1 MKSNSLSTSCVPSV
15 RLWGIKVNAIG
26 YRDSLKV
33 MLKKAKSRQ
42 SFSVEYIAV
51 NNLISAI
58 VERDFRKTL
67 AQFDLILP
75 DGKPIHW
82 VLKYL
87 HGQEQSE
94 HATAREQ
101 MLSICAM
108 AVEENLSIYLY
119 GSTET
124 TLQKLSME
132 LLDLYPGLGIA
143 GTKASVFR
151 SLSATETDVLV
162 KEFNDSGAGFIF
174 VALGC
179 PLQEQF
185 VSTIARQTN
194 AVTLCV
200 GSAFEIHALIKR
212 SPPRWIT
219 QLGMEWLFRL
229 LQDPQRLWKRYL
241 FSNAVFIMLLTF
253 SAGKATVLKTVRI
266 FTRK

>member
-1 MKSNSLSTSCVPSV
+1 M
-15 RLWGIKVNAIG
+15 RLWGIRVNAIG
-26 YRDSLKV
+26 YRHSLEI

-42 SFSVEYIAV
+42 AFSVEYIAV

-67 AQFDLILP
+67 AQFDLVLP

-87 HGQEQSE
+87 HGQTQSD
-94 HATAREQ
+94 HTTAREQ

-108 AVEENLSIYLY
+108 AVEQNLSIYLY

-124 TLQKLSME
+124 TLQKLSVE
-132 LLDLYPGLGIA
+132 LLDLYPGLHIA
-143 GTKASVFR
+143 RTKASVFR
-151 SLSATETDVLV
+151 SLSATETDDLV
-162 KEFNDSGAGFIF
+162 KDFNESGAGFIF

-185 VSTIARQTN
+185 VSIIARQTN

-212 SPPRWIT
+212 SPPRWVT

-241 FSNAVFIMLLTF
+241 FSNTVFIMLLTM
-253 SAGKATVLKTVRI
+253 SATKAVVLKTVRI
-266 FTRK
+266 LSCK